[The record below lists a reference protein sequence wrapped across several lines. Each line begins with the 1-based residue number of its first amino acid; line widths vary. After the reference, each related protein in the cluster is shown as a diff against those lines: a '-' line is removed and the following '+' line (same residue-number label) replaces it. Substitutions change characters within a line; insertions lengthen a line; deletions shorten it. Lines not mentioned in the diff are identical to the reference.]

1 VTGAII
7 SLKVARGLG
16 ILPNHYPAPIQ
27 ANLSCKT
34 TILMIEV
41 EHSCIPTSKEIMADY
56 PTVFDGQVRVMEGEQ
71 FTITLQEDAISFCLK
86 TPWTVPFAYWEKLK
100 MNWTCYNSKASLLQ

>member
-1 VTGAII
+1 
-7 SLKVARGLG
+7 
-16 ILPNHYPAPIQ
+16 
-27 ANLSCKT
+27 
-34 TILMIEV
+34 MIEV

-100 MNWTCYNSKASLLQ
+100 NELDLLQQQGIIAPITEATQ